1 MESWK
6 SHIISRRIY
15 RPVSEKFQFQA
26 WTSGISF
33 PQKHPDL
40 LWNNPLTPPT
50 QCITRALSWA
60 NRKKQEVDR
69 PPASTSKR
77 KNEWMCSSIPLFAFK
92 TCSRTSSSW
101 PYSEIKYVCFC
112 LKCARSQSSTAK
124 WTRTALFWVITQPVG
139 IISYQSFRTTYRS
152 HFHQLKNQNDSWILD
167 PWIWNR

>member
-1 MESWK
+1 MSPQCSSILQPAMESWK

-77 KNEWMCSSIPLFAFK
+77 KNEWMCNSIPLFAFK

-101 PYSEIKYVCFC
+101 PYSEIKYVCFVWNVRD
-112 LKCARSQSSTAK
+112 LSLPPRSGRELRSSGSLRSQ
-124 WTRTALFWVITQPVG
+124 
-139 IISYQSFRTTYRS
+139 
-152 HFHQLKNQNDSWILD
+152 
-167 PWIWNR
+167 